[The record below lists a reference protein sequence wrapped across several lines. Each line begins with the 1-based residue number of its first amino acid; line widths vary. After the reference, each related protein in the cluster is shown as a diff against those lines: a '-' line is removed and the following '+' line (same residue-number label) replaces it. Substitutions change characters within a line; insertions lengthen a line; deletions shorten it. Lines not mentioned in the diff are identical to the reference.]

1 MLLIKNG
8 RVIDPE
14 TGMDEV
20 ADILTDSETIIKI
33 GKNLSPQGD
42 CMVIDAEG
50 FVVSPGFIDVHVHFR
65 DPGFTY
71 KEDISTGSMAA
82 ARGGYT
88 TVVCMAN
95 TKPPVDNAETLEYI
109 LNKAKDSPIH
119 VLQTACITKGMRG
132 TELVDMELL
141 KDKGAVGFSDDGYP
155 IMNSLLVMKAM
166 KEAER
171 LNVPVSFHEEDP
183 SLIESAGIN
192 QGKISEAMGLG
203 GASHLA
209 EDVMVARDCA
219 IASAI
224 GAKVNIQ
231 HLSSGM
237 SVEIIRCARR
247 NGTNITAESSPH
259 HFSMTEVDI
268 LKYGTNAK
276 MNPPLR
282 TEQDRI
288 KIIEGLADDTIQII
302 ATDHAPHSSE
312 EKMQEFTK
320 SPSGII
326 GLETALAVGITQL
339 VDKGHLSLLKLLEK
353 MTVNPAKL
361 YNLRTGRLQEGHP
374 ADMVIFGPEEKWTV
388 SGFSSKSSNSPLVGT
403 ELTGKVKYTICR
415 GMVVYEDKTNQWF

>member
-14 TGMDEV
+14 TGRDEI
-20 ADILTDSETIIKI
+20 ADILTESETIIKI
-33 GKNLSPQGD
+33 GKNLSPQEGFR
-42 CMVIDAEG
+42 VIDAEG
-50 FVVSPGFIDVHVHFR
+50 FAVSPGFIDVHVHFR
-65 DPGFTY
+65 DPGYTY
-71 KEDISTGSMAA
+71 KEDIHTGSMAA
-82 ARGGYT
+82 VRGGYT

-95 TKPPVDNAETLEYI
+95 TNPPVDNADTLEYI
-109 LNKAKDSPIH
+109 LNKAKDSPIN
-119 VLQTACITKGMRG
+119 VLQAACITKGMKG

-141 KDKGAVGFSDDGYP
+141 KDMGAVGFSDDGFP
-155 IMNSLLVMKAM
+155 IMNSHLVIKAM
-166 KEAER
+166 EEAKR

-183 SLIESAGIN
+183 SLIETAGIN
-192 QGKISEAMGLG
+192 QGRISGTMGLG

-219 IASAI
+219 IASAT

-247 NGTNITAESSPH
+247 SGANVTAESSPH
-259 HFSMTEVDI
+259 HFSMTEDDV
-268 LKYGTNAK
+268 LKYGTDAK

-282 TEQDRI
+282 TEQDRR

-312 EKMQEFTK
+312 EKKREFTK

-326 GLETALAVGITQL
+326 GLETALSVGITHL
-339 VDKGHLSLLKLLEK
+339 VDKGHLSLIKLLEK

-361 YNLRTGRLQEGHP
+361 YNLSSGRLQEGHP
-374 ADMVIFGPEEKWTV
+374 ADMVIFGHEEKWTV
-388 SGFSSKSSNSPLVGT
+388 KDFSSKSSNSPFLGA
-403 ELTGKVKYTICR
+403 ELNGKVKYTICR
-415 GMVVYEDKTNQWF
+415 GRVVYDDKTNQ